1 MLSESSD
8 KRIDFRIPVDFLLN
22 KYIKGR
28 PYLARASNLS
38 RCGVL
43 LHRVFEPAHDDP
55 HVGLQFQLPGT
66 DRVITCAGRLLYDH
80 DDIEANGV
88 LFTNV
93 APEHQALIDEYILKH
108 LDWASLL

>member
-1 MLSESSD
+1 MISSSSD

-28 PYLARASNLS
+28 PYVSRASNMS

-43 LHRVFEPAHDDP
+43 LHKVFEPIHADTQI
-55 HVGLQFQLPGT
+55 GLQFQLPGT
-66 DRVITCAGRLLYDH
+66 DRVITCAGRVLYDH
-80 DDIEANGV
+80 THMEANGV
-88 LFTNV
+88 VFTNV
-93 APEHQALIDEYILKH
+93 APEHQAIIDEFILKH

>member
-1 MLSESSD
+1 MISSCHD
-8 KRIDFRIPVDFLLN
+8 KRLDFRIPVDFLLN

-28 PYLARASNLS
+28 PYLSRATNMS

-43 LHRVFEPAHDDP
+43 LHRVFEPAYDDA

-66 DRVITCAGRLLYDH
+66 DRVITCAGRILYDH
-80 DDIEANGV
+80 DEVDANGV

-93 APEHQALIDEYILKH
+93 APEHQAIIDEFILKH
-108 LDWASLL
+108 LDWSSFL